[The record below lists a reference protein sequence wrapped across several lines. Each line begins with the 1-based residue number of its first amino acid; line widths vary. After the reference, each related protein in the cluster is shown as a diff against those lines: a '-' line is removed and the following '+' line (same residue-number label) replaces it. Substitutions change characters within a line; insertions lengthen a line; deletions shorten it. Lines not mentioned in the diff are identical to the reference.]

1 MFKYDLGVFMYKFRR
16 NMSLVNF
23 KPYYTEINKIHKNLT
38 RFLAENYFFQEL
50 IVFMAKNPWFILVL
64 GFGKKYQQI

>member
-1 MFKYDLGVFMYKFRR
+1 MYKFRR

-38 RFLAENYFFQEL
+38 RFSAENYFFPR
-50 IVFMAKNPWFILVL
+50 VNSFYSFL
-64 GFGKKYQQI
+64 GLSQL